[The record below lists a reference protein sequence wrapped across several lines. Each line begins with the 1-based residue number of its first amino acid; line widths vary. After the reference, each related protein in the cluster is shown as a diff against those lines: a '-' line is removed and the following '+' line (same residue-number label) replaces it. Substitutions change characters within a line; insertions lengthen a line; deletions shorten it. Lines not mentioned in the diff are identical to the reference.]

1 MFFSSAPPKVVL
13 TPCIGICAVGRDG
26 LCEGCL
32 RTTDEIA
39 RWGGMDDLERAR
51 IMNFVLPARVADADR

>member
-1 MFFSSAPPKVVL
+1 MSTPAIL
-13 TPCIGICAVGRDG
+13 TPCIGVCSLRLDG

-39 RWGGMDDLERAR
+39 RWSMMSDAERER
-51 IMNFVLPARVADADR
+51 VMESVLPAREGGRG